1 MQVRMLRSAAGPVG
15 SFGVNQVVDLPDEV
29 ALRWC
34 AAGLCVPMESRADQ
48 PVKRKKTTDKKK
60 LSDGEGVKDG

>member
-29 ALRWC
+29 AQRWC
-34 AAGLCVPMESRADQ
+34 AAGLCVPVEPRTDSPA
-48 PVKRKKTTDKKK
+48 PPAKRKKTTDKKK
-60 LSDGEGVKDG
+60 LSDGAEG